1 MTPMRPPQWFD
12 RQGMT
17 AWCTGVAGL
26 LRARVTI
33 EDLEGVCLAE
43 AGSGGNGSRRFS
55 FRVNGQ
61 PAGWVS
67 VSPGEIGAAHAAVV
81 RQALEA
87 LERLADIRNSMGDLV
102 RTTAHQWKEL
112 ALLYKF
118 MDTIAGALDPEVLAG
133 HLAERACTVTNA
145 DAAAVCYEPVE
156 PGGSPGCV
164 AVGDAAEIAGS
175 VARWALG
182 LESGAIFSSAEDL
195 AGSGAPVGNAGSV
208 MAVPLQA
215 RGRNRGALA
224 AVRTAGG
231 GFSAEDLK
239 LARLLSHQTALALSN
254 LELVAQVRVTERMRR
269 ELEMAAEIQSSLL
282 PEPLTVAGSITAAGI
297 CIPAQEVGG
306 DVFMAIPSSGDL
318 LTGVADVSGHGLSSA
333 LLMNAFASEIRA
345 LALTETSPG
354 PLLDATNRLIC
365 ERVGE
370 LGLFVTVVLIRCSDD
385 GTLSI
390 ASAGHPPPLLLT
402 HEGELEIVDT
412 GGVPLGIMEDEA
424 YEEVTLD
431 GGRYNVIV
439 MYSDGLT
446 EARDA
451 GGRMYGSDR
460 LEQLLRELAPRHPGP
475 REVQEA
481 VLDDLRR
488 FTGDVPQADDLTVLS
503 VGRVS

>member
-1 MTPMRPPQWFD
+1 MAPKRLPQWFD

-17 AWCTGVAGL
+17 AWCNGVASL
-26 LRARVTI
+26 LDGRVTL
-33 EDLEGVCLAE
+33 EDLEGNLLAE
-43 AGSGGNGSRRFS
+43 AGAGHDGNRRFP

-61 PAGWVS
+61 RAGWVS
-67 VSPGEIGAAHAAVV
+67 ISPGEIGTVHAAIIQ
-81 RQALEA
+81 QALGA
-87 LERLADIRNSMGDLV
+87 LERLADVRNSMGDLI
-102 RTTAHQWKEL
+102 RTTAHQWREL
-112 ALLYKF
+112 SVLYKF
-118 MDTIAGALDPEVLAG
+118 MDTVAGALDPDVVAG
-133 HLAERACTVTNA
+133 HLAERAAVALKA

-156 PGGSPGCV
+156 TGGSPGCV
-164 AVGDAAEIAGS
+164 ATGEVEETAGA

-182 LESGAIFSSAEDL
+182 LGSGTIFSSPEDL
-195 AGSGAPVGNAGSV
+195 AASGVPAGKAGSV

-224 AVRTAGG
+224 LVRTAGE

-239 LARLLSHQTALALSN
+239 LGSLLSRQTALALSN
-254 LELVAQVRVTERMRR
+254 LELVAQVRVAERMRR
-269 ELEMAAEIQSSLL
+269 ELEMAAEIQMSLL
-282 PEPLTVAGSITAAGI
+282 PDPLTVAGSVMAAGI

-306 DVFMAIPSSGDL
+306 DVFIVVPSSEGL

-333 LLMNAFASEIRA
+333 LLMNAFASEIHA
-345 LALTETSPG
+345 LALNETGPG
-354 PLLDATNRLIC
+354 ALLDATNRLIC

-370 LGLFVTVVLIRCSDD
+370 LGLFVTVVLIRCSE
-385 GTLSI
+385 GGELSI

-402 HEGELEIVDT
+402 HEGGLEIVDT
-412 GGVPLGIMEDEA
+412 GGVPLGVMEDEV

-431 GGRYNVIV
+431 GGRFNVIV

-460 LEQLLRELAPRHPGP
+460 LEELLRELAPRHPGP

-481 VLDDLRR
+481 VLDDFRR
-488 FTGDVPQADDLTVLS
+488 FTGDVAQADDLTVLS